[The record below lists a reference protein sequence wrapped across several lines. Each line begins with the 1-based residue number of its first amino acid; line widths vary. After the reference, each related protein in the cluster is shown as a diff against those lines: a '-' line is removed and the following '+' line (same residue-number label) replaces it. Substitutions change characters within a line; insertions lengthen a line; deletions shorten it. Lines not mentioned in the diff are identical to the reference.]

1 MTQDGFSDRRSRPF
15 RINVFITPAVRE
27 RGYISSSLPRR
38 APLGS
43 FSKLRR
49 PIGATMGQQRPGRA
63 RHLVGERHR
72 HDLEGSP
79 RQELREPGILP
90 GILLG
95 APQHG
100 DRPAPEN
107 APQLPV
113 PRFAHPSDLLPPP
126 PPNPTPP

>member
-1 MTQDGFSDRRSRPF
+1 MSMEVSKPFGGAGACLLHATWLSWRMRLGRSPECLARF
-15 RINVFITPAVRE
+15 ASM
-27 RGYISSSLPRR
+27 SSSPLQFVNAVTSSLLLLAEP
-38 APLGS
+38 PLGS

-49 PIGATMGQQRPGRA
+49 PIGATMGQQRPGHA

-95 APQHG
+95 APQH
-100 DRPAPEN
+100 
-107 APQLPV
+107 
-113 PRFAHPSDLLPPP
+113 S
-126 PPNPTPP
+126 